1 MRWMDIALGH
11 TISLL
16 GVAILVAM
24 LARRLSLPYTVG
36 LVVTGI
42 GLAVTR
48 LETGAMLTH
57 DFIFDVILPPLLF
70 EAAINIHW
78 RPIAILAPDL
88 EQRNAVID
96 LGHSSAAV
104 RRLRDSGEEPSGA
117 GLDRL
122 AQSISSRPQRNSCAM

>member
-1 MRWMDIALGH
+1 MDIALGH

-48 LETGAMLTH
+48 LETGAMLKGRDPT
-57 DFIFDVILPPLLF
+57 
-70 EAAINIHW
+70 E
-78 RPIAILAPDL
+78 
-88 EQRNAVID
+88 ID
-96 LGHSSAAV
+96 AMASHSK
-104 RRLRDSGEEPSGA
+104 G
-117 GLDRL
+117 GL
-122 AQSISSRPQRNSCAM
+122 S